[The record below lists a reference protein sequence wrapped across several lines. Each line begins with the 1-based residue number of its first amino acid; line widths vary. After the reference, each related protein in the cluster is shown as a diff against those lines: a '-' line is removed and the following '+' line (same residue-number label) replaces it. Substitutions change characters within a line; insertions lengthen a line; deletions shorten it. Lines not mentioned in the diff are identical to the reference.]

1 MWCLAA
7 KDEQVIDMS
16 AKYLAG
22 FVAVAGL
29 AVAGL
34 DYYQKAKASGD
45 GLSAS
50 DYLAAFT
57 GGSEDEPASVDSA
70 PEVKEREAAE
80 PPGKLVCKTVG
91 KTKRCR
97 SEG

>member
-1 MWCLAA
+1 MWCLTA

-16 AKYLAG
+16 AKYLVG

-50 DYLAAFT
+50 DYIAAFT
-57 GGSEDEPASVDSA
+57 GGSEDAPASVESPA
-70 PEVKEREAAE
+70 EAQEPAAAE
-80 PPGKLVCKTVG
+80 PPAKLVCQTVG
-91 KTKRCR
+91 STKRCR

>member
-16 AKYLAG
+16 AKYLVG
-22 FVAVAGL
+22 FIAVAGL

-50 DYLAAFT
+50 DYIAAFT
-57 GGSEDEPASVDSA
+57 GGVEDAPASVDST
-70 PEVKEREAAE
+70 PEAQEPEAAE

-91 KTKRCR
+91 NTKRCR

>member
-16 AKYLAG
+16 AKYLVG

-50 DYLAAFT
+50 DYIAALT
-57 GGSEDEPASVDSA
+57 GGPEDAPASVESPA
-70 PEVKEREAAE
+70 EAQELAAAE
-80 PPGKLVCKTVG
+80 PPAKLVCQTVG
-91 KTKRCR
+91 STKRCR

>member
-1 MWCLAA
+1 MA

-45 GLSAS
+45 GLSAG
-50 DYLAAFT
+50 DYIAAFT
-57 GGSEDEPASVDSA
+57 GGSEDAPASVESTS
-70 PEVKEREAAE
+70 EVQESETAE

-91 KTKRCR
+91 NTKRCR